1 MAARP
6 LVARQPN
13 ERLQA
18 LIQEA
23 GCSNAGLAR
32 RVNMC
37 GAEHGLDL
45 RYDKTSVARWLRGQQ
60 PRGRAP
66 AIIAEALGRK
76 LGRTVTIDEIGMAN
90 GKNLASGRRA
100 PVLADR
106 PRGDRAGLRAV
117 AQRRRAARLPQSGST
132 VAASALVEPSRDWL
146 ITGADT
152 QVARTAGARVGHL
165 GRRGGAGD
173 DRRRS
178 VDLDHRFGSG
188 HVRPVV
194 VHYLNSVVSG
204 LLAGSYRESVGRE
217 LFAAVARLTELA
229 GYMAV
234 DTGQPGLAQRY
245 YIQALRLAQAAGDRG
260 YGGYVLAASM
270 SHLAAQ
276 LGNPREIAQLARA
289 AQEGAR
295 GQVTPRAEAMFCAA
309 EARGHALMGDAPGLP
324 GAWPGGRSPRWSAAE
339 AAADAGDDP
348 VVDRATSTRPIW
360 PTNWPTATGT
370 WARPRPRRAARA
382 GGAGRASRRPGAAP
396 GHRAAAAG
404 HGAGAAARGGAGLPH
419 GHAGGGAAGRAALQ
433 PGRGVSGRLPA
444 ASGAVPG
451 RAGGAGVRGAAG
463 AAGHGGLNAGPA
475 ARLDGA
481 ATASATAGG
490 CLARGAG
497 CRTAPARAGLAVR
510 AAGGDQATWS
520 NVAATR

>member
-37 GAEHGLDL
+37 GAEQGLDL

-66 AIIAEALGRK
+66 AVIAEALGRK

-90 GKNLASGRRA
+90 GKNLASGVGLQFAATVPGAVEQACELWRSDVGRRDF
-100 PVLADR
+100 L
-106 PRGDRAGLRAV
+106 
-117 AQRRRAARLPQSGST
+117 SGST

-146 ITGADT
+146 ITGPDAA
-152 QVARTAGARVGHL
+152 VARSGGPRVGMADVEAVRATTSAL
-165 GRRGGAGD
+165 
-173 DRRRS
+173 

-188 HVRPVV
+188 HVRPIV

-204 LLAGSYRESVGRE
+204 LLAGSYREATGRQ

-245 YIQALRLAQAAGDRG
+245 YIQALRLAQAADDRG
-260 YGGYVLAASM
+260 YGGYVLAAGM
-270 SHLAAQ
+270 SHLAAS

-295 GQVTPRAEAMFCAA
+295 GRVTPTAQAMFYAA
-309 EARGHALMGDAPGLP
+309 EARGHALLGDVRACNAVAGK
-324 GAWPGGRSPRWSAAE
+324 AVE
-339 AAADAGDDP
+339 A
-348 VVDRATSTRPIW
+348 
-360 PTNWPTATGT
+360 
-370 WARPRPRRAARA
+370 
-382 GGAGRASRRPGAAP
+382 
-396 GHRAAAAG
+396 
-404 HGAGAAARGGAGLPH
+404 
-419 GHAGGGAAGRAALQ
+419 
-433 PGRGVSGRLPA
+433 
-444 ASGAVPG
+444 
-451 RAGGAGVRGAAG
+451 
-463 AAGHGGLNAGPA
+463 
-475 ARLDGA
+475 
-481 ATASATAGG
+481 
-490 CLARGAG
+490 LARGNPEEDPDWIAHFDQAYLADELAHCHRDLDQPVPAAQRAQEALAG
-497 CRTAPARAGLAVR
+497 HPPTRVRRRAIGLLLLASAQVQAREVEQGCDTATQAVGLLAGLRSNRGAEYLDDFRRRLEPFQQEAAVR
-510 AAGGDQATWS
+510 EFGARLEECETAA
-520 NVAATR
+520 

>member
-32 RVNMC
+32 RVNMV
-37 GAEHGLDL
+37 GTERGLDL

-66 AIIAEALGRK
+66 GIIAEALGRK

-90 GKNLASGRRA
+90 GKNLATGVGLQFSPTVVGAIEQVCELWRSDVGRRDF
-100 PVLADR
+100 L
-106 PRGDRAGLRAV
+106 
-117 AQRRRAARLPQSGST
+117 SGSA

-146 ITGADT
+146 ITGADA
-152 QVARTAGARVGHL
+152 QVARTAGARVGASDVEAVRAMTAAL
-165 GRRGGAGD
+165 TE
-173 DRRRS
+173 
-178 VDLDHRFGSG
+178 LDHRFGSG
-188 HVRPVV
+188 HVRPVL

-204 LLAGSYRESVGRE
+204 LLSGAYREAVGRE

-270 SHLAAQ
+270 SHLAAE

-295 GQVTPRAEAMFCAA
+295 GQVTPRVEAMFHAA
-309 EARGHALMGDAPGLP
+309 EARGHALLGDA
-324 GAWPGGRSPRWSAAE
+324 RTCHE
-339 AAADAGDDP
+339 AAARAVAALERAEPDTGDDP
-348 VVDRATSTRPIW
+348 AWITHFDEAYL
-360 PTNWPTATGT
+360 ADEL
-370 WARPRPRRAARA
+370 AHC
-382 GGAGRASRRPGAAP
+382 
-396 GHRAAAAG
+396 HRDLG
-404 HGAGAAARGGAGLPH
+404 EAGAAARHAEDALCRHPASRARRRAIGLVLLASAQVQQREVEQACH
-419 GHAGGGAAGRAALQ
+419 TATRAVDLLDTL
-433 PGRGVSGRLPA
+433 RS
-444 ASGAVPG
+444 S
-451 RAGGAGVRGAAG
+451 RGAEYLDDLQLRLEPYADEP
-463 AAGHGGLNAGPA
+463 AVRELA
-475 ARLDGA
+475 ARLE
-481 ATASATAGG
+481 
-490 CLARGAG
+490 L
-497 CRTAPARAGLAVR
+497 R
-510 AAGGDQATWS
+510 AA
-520 NVAATR
+520 

>member
-90 GKNLASGRRA
+90 GKNLASGVGLQFSPTVLGAIEQVCELWRSDVGRRDF
-100 PVLADR
+100 L
-106 PRGDRAGLRAV
+106 
-117 AQRRRAARLPQSGST
+117 SGSS

-146 ITGADT
+146 ISAPDS
-152 QVARTAGARVGHL
+152 QVARSAGPRVGL
-165 GRRGGAGD
+165 ADVGAV
-173 DRRRS
+173 RAMTQAL
-178 VDLDHRFGSG
+178 VDLDHQYGSG

-204 LLAGSYRESVGRE
+204 LLAGSYREAVGRE

-245 YIQALRLAQAAGDRG
+245 YIQALRLAQAAGDRS

-295 GQVTPRAEAMFCAA
+295 GRATPRAESMFHAA
-309 EARGHALMGDAPGLP
+309 EARGHALMGDAH
-324 GAWPGGRSPRWSAAE
+324 AAQ
-339 AAADAGDDP
+339 A
-348 VVDRATSTRPIW
+348 
-360 PTNWPTATGT
+360 
-370 WARPRPRRAARA
+370 
-382 GGAGRASRRPGAAP
+382 
-396 GHRAAAAG
+396 
-404 HGAGAAARGGAGLPH
+404 
-419 GHAGGGAAGRAALQ
+419 AAGRAVEALESAD
-433 PGRGVSGRLPA
+433 PSSGDDPA
-444 ASGAVPG
+444 WIKHFDEAYLADELAHCHRDLGQAESAARRAEESLAKHPESRARRRAIGYVLFATAQVQRREVEQACHTGLKAVELLG
-451 RAGGAGVRGAAG
+451 TLRSNRGAEYLEDFQQRLEPFREEAVVREFG
-463 AAGHGGLNAGPA
+463 ARMDLQA
-475 ARLDGA
+475 A
-481 ATASATAGG
+481 
-490 CLARGAG
+490 
-497 CRTAPARAGLAVR
+497 
-510 AAGGDQATWS
+510 
-520 NVAATR
+520 

>member
-66 AIIAEALGRK
+66 GIIAEALGRK

-90 GKNLASGRRA
+90 GKNLASGVGLQFSPTVLGAIEQVCELWRSDVGRRDF
-100 PVLADR
+100 L
-106 PRGDRAGLRAV
+106 
-117 AQRRRAARLPQSGST
+117 SGSS

-146 ITGADT
+146 ISSPDS
-152 QVARTAGARVGHL
+152 QVGRMAGPRVGL
-165 GRRGGAGD
+165 SDVAAVRAMTEALTQ
-173 DRRRS
+173 
-178 VDLDHRFGSG
+178 LDHQYGSG

-204 LLAGSYRESVGRE
+204 LLAGSYREAAGRE

-289 AQEGAR
+289 AQEGTR
-295 GQVTPRAEAMFCAA
+295 GRVTPRAEAMFYAA
-309 EARGHALMGDAPGLP
+309 EARGHALLGD
-324 GAWPGGRSPRWSAAE
+324 GRSTQVVAGRAVEAMDRAAGE
-339 AAADAGDDP
+339 ASSGDDP
-348 VVDRATSTRPIW
+348 VWIRHFDHAYL
-360 PTNWPTATGT
+360 ADEL
-370 WARPRPRRAARA
+370 AHC
-382 GGAGRASRRPGAAP
+382 
-396 GHRAAAAG
+396 HRDLGQAD
-404 HGAGAAARGGAGLPH
+404 AAARSAEESLAGHPET
-419 GHAGGGAAGRAALQ
+419 RARRRAIGLVLLATAQ
-433 PGRGVSGRLPA
+433 VQRRDVEEACHTGLK
-444 ASGAVPG
+444 AVELLG
-451 RAGGAGVRGAAG
+451 TLRSNRGAEYLEDFQERLEPYREEAVVREFG
-463 AAGHGGLNAGPA
+463 ARMDIQA
-475 ARLDGA
+475 A
-481 ATASATAGG
+481 
-490 CLARGAG
+490 
-497 CRTAPARAGLAVR
+497 
-510 AAGGDQATWS
+510 
-520 NVAATR
+520 

>member
-66 AIIAEALGRK
+66 GIIAEALGRK

-90 GKNLASGRRA
+90 GKHLASGVGLQFSPTVLGAIEQVCELWRSDVGRRDF
-100 PVLADR
+100 L
-106 PRGDRAGLRAV
+106 
-117 AQRRRAARLPQSGST
+117 SGSS

-146 ITGADT
+146 ISQPDS
-152 QVARTAGARVGHL
+152 QVARSAGPRVGHADVAAVKSMTQAL
-165 GRRGGAGD
+165 
-173 DRRRS
+173 
-178 VDLDHRFGSG
+178 VDLDHQYGSG

-204 LLAGSYRESVGRE
+204 LLAGSYREAVGRE

-295 GQVTPRAEAMFCAA
+295 GGVTPRAEAMFHAA
-309 EARGHALMGDAPGLP
+309 EARGHALMGDAK
-324 GAWPGGRSPRWSAAE
+324 
-339 AAADAGDDP
+339 
-348 VVDRATSTRPIW
+348 ATQQ
-360 PTNWPTATGT
+360 
-370 WARPRPRRAARA
+370 
-382 GGAGRASRRPGAAP
+382 
-396 GHRAAAAG
+396 
-404 HGAGAAARGGAGLPH
+404 
-419 GHAGGGAAGRAALQ
+419 AAGRAVAAMEGADAESGDDPAWIAHFDEAYLADELAHCHRDLGQPTAAARRAEEALAKHPESRARRRAIGLVLLATAQ
-433 PGRGVSGRLPA
+433 VQQRDVERACHTGLQAVELLGTLRSGRGAEYLDDFQQRLEPFRDEP
-444 ASGAVPG
+444 V
-451 RAGGAGVRGAAG
+451 VREFG
-463 AAGHGGLNAGPA
+463 
-475 ARLDGA
+475 ARLD
-481 ATASATAGG
+481 
-490 CLARGAG
+490 LR
-497 CRTAPARAGLAVR
+497 
-510 AAGGDQATWS
+510 
-520 NVAATR
+520 VAA

>member
-6 LVARQPN
+6 LVTRQPN

-90 GKNLASGRRA
+90 GKNLASGVGLQFSPTVLGAIEQVCELWRSDVGRRDF
-100 PVLADR
+100 LT
-106 PRGDRAGLRAV
+106 
-117 AQRRRAARLPQSGST
+117 GSS

-146 ITGADT
+146 ISTPDS
-152 QVARTAGARVGHL
+152 QVARSAGPRVGL
-165 GRRGGAGD
+165 SDVAAVKAMTQAL
-173 DRRRS
+173 
-178 VDLDHRFGSG
+178 VDLDHQYGSG

-204 LLAGSYRESVGRE
+204 LLAGSYREAVGRE

-276 LGNPREIAQLARA
+276 LGNPREISQLARA

-295 GQVTPRAEAMFCAA
+295 GRATPRAESMFYAA
-309 EARGHALMGDAPGLP
+309 EARGHALMGDARSAQAASGRAVAAMEAAEPSSGDDP
-324 GAWPGGRSPRWSAAE
+324 AWIRHFDEAYLADELAHCHRDLGQAE
-339 AAADAGDDP
+339 AAARRAEESLAGHPESRARRRAIGLVLLATAQVQKREVEQACHTGTKAVELLGTLRSNRGAEYLDDFQQRLEPFRNEP
-348 VVDRATSTRPIW
+348 VVREF
-360 PTNWPTATGT
+360 G
-370 WARPRPRRAARA
+370 ARMELQ
-382 GGAGRASRRPGAAP
+382 
-396 GHRAAAAG
+396 AAA
-404 HGAGAAARGGAGLPH
+404 
-419 GHAGGGAAGRAALQ
+419 
-433 PGRGVSGRLPA
+433 
-444 ASGAVPG
+444 
-451 RAGGAGVRGAAG
+451 
-463 AAGHGGLNAGPA
+463 
-475 ARLDGA
+475 
-481 ATASATAGG
+481 
-490 CLARGAG
+490 
-497 CRTAPARAGLAVR
+497 
-510 AAGGDQATWS
+510 
-520 NVAATR
+520 

>member
-6 LVARQPN
+6 LIARQPN

-66 AIIAEALGRK
+66 GIIAEALGRK

-90 GKNLASGRRA
+90 GKNLASGIGLQFSPTVLGAIEQVCELWRSDVGRRDF
-100 PVLADR
+100 L
-106 PRGDRAGLRAV
+106 
-117 AQRRRAARLPQSGST
+117 SGSS
-132 VAASALVEPSRDWL
+132 VASSALVEPSRDWL
-146 ITGADT
+146 ITGADH
-152 QVARTAGARVGHL
+152 QVARTAGSRVGASDVAAVRATTAAL
-165 GRRGGAGD
+165 
-173 DRRRS
+173 
-178 VDLDHRFGSG
+178 VELDHKFGSG
-188 HVRPVV
+188 HVRPIV

-204 LLAGSYRESVGRE
+204 LLSGSYREATGRE

-295 GQVTPRAEAMFCAA
+295 GRVTPRTEAMFYAA
-309 EARGHALMGDAPGLP
+309 EARGHALLGDERTC
-324 GAWPGGRSPRWSAAE
+324 GAIAAKAQ
-339 AAADAGDDP
+339 AAMELAYDEGDSGDDP
-348 VVDRATSTRPIW
+348 VWIAHFDQAYL
-360 PTNWPTATGT
+360 ADEL
-370 WARPRPRRAARA
+370 AHC
-382 GGAGRASRRPGAAP
+382 
-396 GHRAAAAG
+396 HRDLGQAD
-404 HGAGAAARGGAGLPH
+404 AAARRARESVAGHPEGKVRRRAIGLVLLASAQVQQREIEEACRTGA
-419 GHAGGGAAGRAALQ
+419 RAVELL
-433 PGRGVSGRLPA
+433 GTLRSN
-444 ASGAVPG
+444 
-451 RAGGAGVRGAAG
+451 RGAEY
-463 AAGHGGLNAGPA
+463 LEDFQQ
-475 ARLDGA
+475 RLEPYREEA
-481 ATASATAGG
+481 
-490 CLARGAG
+490 
-497 CRTAPARAGLAVR
+497 AVR
-510 AAGGDQATWS
+510 EFGAKLESQAA
-520 NVAATR
+520 

>member
-37 GAEHGLDL
+37 GVEHGLDL

-76 LGRTVTIDEIGMAN
+76 LGRVVTVDEIGMAD
-90 GKNLASGRRA
+90 GKNLATGVGLQFAPNVVGAIEQVCELWRSDVGRRD
-100 PVLADR
+100 LLT
-106 PRGDRAGLRAV
+106 GT
-117 AQRRRAARLPQSGST
+117 S

-146 ITGADT
+146 ITGPDP
-152 QVARTAGARVGHL
+152 QVGRSGGPRVGKADVTAVRATTRAL
-165 GRRGGAGD
+165 
-173 DRRRS
+173 

-204 LLAGSYRESVGRE
+204 LLAGSYTEATGRR
-217 LFAAVARLTELA
+217 LFSAVARLTELA

-270 SHLAAQ
+270 SHLAAS

-295 GQVTPRAEAMFCAA
+295 GQVTPTAQAMFYAA
-309 EARGHALMGDAPGLP
+309 EARGHAQMGDARACQLVTSR
-324 GAWPGGRSPRWSAAE
+324 AMDAMERSRPA
-339 AAADAGDDP
+339 DDP
-348 VVDRATSTRPIW
+348 EWIAHFDQAYL
-360 PTNWPTATGT
+360 ADEL
-370 WARPRPRRAARA
+370 AHC
-382 GGAGRASRRPGAAP
+382 
-396 GHRAAAAG
+396 HRD
-404 HGAGAAARGGAGLPH
+404 LE
-419 GHAGGGAAGRAALQ
+419 Q
-433 PGRGVSGRLPA
+433 P
-444 ASGAVPG
+444 
-451 RAGGAGVRGAAG
+451 
-463 AAGHGGLNAGPA
+463 GPA
-475 ARLDGA
+475 ARYAEEALSGMPERKVRRRAVDLLVL
-481 ATASATAGG
+481 ASAHVQQRDVEQGVGTAEKAVGLLSG
-490 CLARGAG
+490 LRSNRGAEYLDDF
-497 CRTAPARAGLAVR
+497 RRRIEPFHDEPVVRDFSARLVEEEI
-510 AAGGDQATWS
+510 AA
-520 NVAATR
+520 

>member
-32 RVNMC
+32 RVNMV
-37 GAEHGLDL
+37 GQERGLDL

-66 AIIAEALGRK
+66 GIIAEALGRK

-90 GKNLASGRRA
+90 GKNLASGVGLQFSPTVLGAIEQVCELWRSDVGRRDF
-100 PVLADR
+100 L
-106 PRGDRAGLRAV
+106 
-117 AQRRRAARLPQSGST
+117 SGST

-146 ITGADT
+146 ITAADP
-152 QVARTAGARVGHL
+152 QVARQAGARVGMADVEAVRAMTAAL
-165 GRRGGAGD
+165 
-173 DRRRS
+173 

-204 LLAGSYRESVGRE
+204 LLSGSYRDTVGRQ

-295 GQVTPRAEAMFCAA
+295 GHVPPRAEAMFLAA
-309 EARGHALMGDAPGLP
+309 EARGHALLGDAHVCQEVAARAVAAMDRADPG
-324 GAWPGGRSPRWSAAE
+324 S
-339 AAADAGDDP
+339 GDDP
-348 VVDRATSTRPIW
+348 AWIAHFDQAYLADELAHCYRDLGRPDE
-360 PTNWPTATGT
+360 
-370 WARPRPRRAARA
+370 AARA
-382 GGAGRASRRPGAAP
+382 AAESLDGHPETRARRRAIGLVLLATAQVQQREVEEACHTGA
-396 GHRAAAAG
+396 RAAELLG
-404 HGAGAAARGGAGLPH
+404 TLR
-419 GHAGGGAAGRAALQ
+419 
-433 PGRGVSGRLPA
+433 S
-444 ASGAVPG
+444 S
-451 RAGGAGVRGAAG
+451 RGAEYLDDLRQRLEPYADE
-463 AAGHGGLNAGPA
+463 PA
-475 ARLDGA
+475 VREFGARLELQA
-481 ATASATAGG
+481 A
-490 CLARGAG
+490 
-497 CRTAPARAGLAVR
+497 
-510 AAGGDQATWS
+510 
-520 NVAATR
+520 

>member
-6 LVARQPN
+6 LIARQPN

-66 AIIAEALGRK
+66 GIIAEAIGRK

-90 GKNLASGRRA
+90 GKNLASGIGLQFSPTVLGAIEQVCELWRSDVGRRDF
-100 PVLADR
+100 L
-106 PRGDRAGLRAV
+106 
-117 AQRRRAARLPQSGST
+117 SGST

-146 ITGADT
+146 ITGADS
-152 QVARTAGARVGHL
+152 QVARTAGGGRVGASDVEAVRATTDAL
-165 GRRGGAGD
+165 
-173 DRRRS
+173 

-188 HVRPVV
+188 HVRPIV

-204 LLAGSYRESVGRE
+204 LLSGSYRESVGRD

-295 GQVTPRAEAMFCAA
+295 GQVTPRAEAMFWAA
-309 EARGHALMGDAPGLP
+309 EARGHALMGDARACNAVAGRAL
-324 GAWPGGRSPRWSAAE
+324 GALERSEADTGDDPAWIAHFDHAYLADELAHCHRDLGQGE
-339 AAADAGDDP
+339 AAARRAQDALDGHPESRARRRAIGLVLLATAQVQQREVEQACYTGTRAVELLGRLRSNRGAEYLDDFQQRLDPYRDEP
-348 VVDRATSTRPIW
+348 VVREF
-360 PTNWPTATGT
+360 G
-370 WARPRPRRAARA
+370 ARMEIQAA
-382 GGAGRASRRPGAAP
+382 
-396 GHRAAAAG
+396 
-404 HGAGAAARGGAGLPH
+404 
-419 GHAGGGAAGRAALQ
+419 
-433 PGRGVSGRLPA
+433 
-444 ASGAVPG
+444 
-451 RAGGAGVRGAAG
+451 
-463 AAGHGGLNAGPA
+463 
-475 ARLDGA
+475 
-481 ATASATAGG
+481 
-490 CLARGAG
+490 
-497 CRTAPARAGLAVR
+497 
-510 AAGGDQATWS
+510 
-520 NVAATR
+520 

>member
-66 AIIAEALGRK
+66 GIIAEAIGRK

-90 GKNLASGRRA
+90 GKNLSSGIGLQFAPTVLGAIEQVCELWRSDVGRRDF
-100 PVLADR
+100 L
-106 PRGDRAGLRAV
+106 
-117 AQRRRAARLPQSGST
+117 SGST

-152 QVARTAGARVGHL
+152 QVARSAGGGRVGASDVEAVRATTNAL
-165 GRRGGAGD
+165 
-173 DRRRS
+173 
-178 VDLDHRFGSG
+178 VELDHRFGSG
-188 HVRPVV
+188 HVRPIV

-204 LLAGSYRESVGRE
+204 LLSGSYREAVGRE

-309 EARGHALMGDAPGLP
+309 EARGHALMGDARACNQLAGKAL
-324 GAWPGGRSPRWSAAE
+324 GALERTE
-339 AAADAGDDP
+339 EDTGDDP
-348 VVDRATSTRPIW
+348 VWIAHFDHAYLSDEL
-360 PTNWPTATGT
+360 AHC
-370 WARPRPRRAARA
+370 
-382 GGAGRASRRPGAAP
+382 
-396 GHRAAAAG
+396 HRDLG
-404 HGAGAAARGGAGLPH
+404 QGQAAARRAQDALDGHPDTRARRRAIGLVVLATAQVQQREVEQACHTGA
-419 GHAGGGAAGRAALQ
+419 RAVELLATL
-433 PGRGVSGRLPA
+433 RSN
-444 ASGAVPG
+444 
-451 RAGGAGVRGAAG
+451 RGAEY
-463 AAGHGGLNAGPA
+463 LEDFQQRLEPYRDEPA
-475 ARLDGA
+475 VREFGARLE
-481 ATASATAGG
+481 
-490 CLARGAG
+490 
-497 CRTAPARAGLAVR
+497 VR
-510 AAGGDQATWS
+510 AA
-520 NVAATR
+520 

>member
-37 GAEHGLDL
+37 GSEHGLDL

-66 AIIAEALGRK
+66 GIIAEALGRK

-90 GKNLASGRRA
+90 GKNLASGIGLQFSPTVLGAIEQVCELWRSDVGRRDF
-100 PVLADR
+100 LS
-106 PRGDRAGLRAV
+106 GSAV
-117 AQRRRAARLPQSGST
+117 AS
-132 VAASALVEPSRDWL
+132 SALVEPSRDWL
-146 ITGADT
+146 ISVPDS
-152 QVARTAGARVGHL
+152 QVARSAGPRVGVSDVAAVRAMTQAL
-165 GRRGGAGD
+165 T
-173 DRRRS
+173 
-178 VDLDHRFGSG
+178 DLDHQYGSG

-204 LLAGSYRESVGRE
+204 LLAGSYREAVGRE

-245 YIQALRLAQAAGDRG
+245 YIQSLRLAQAAGDRG

-276 LGNPREIAQLARA
+276 LGNPREISQLARA

-295 GQVTPRAEAMFCAA
+295 GRVTPRAEAMFHAA
-309 EARGHALMGDAPGLP
+309 EARGHALLGDE
-324 GAWPGGRSPRWSAAE
+324 RSAHGSIARALAAME
-339 AAADAGDDP
+339 LAEGQRGSGDDP
-348 VVDRATSTRPIW
+348 AWIGHFGPAYLADELAHCHRDLGQGRDAERC
-360 PTNWPTATGT
+360 
-370 WARPRPRRAARA
+370 AREALDGHPASKARRRAIGLVLLATAQAQQREVEQACHTGLRA
-382 GGAGRASRRPGAAP
+382 VELLGTLRSN
-396 GHRAAAAG
+396 
-404 HGAGAAARGGAGLPH
+404 
-419 GHAGGGAAGRAALQ
+419 
-433 PGRGVSGRLPA
+433 
-444 ASGAVPG
+444 
-451 RAGGAGVRGAAG
+451 RGAEY
-463 AAGHGGLNAGPA
+463 LEDLR
-475 ARLDGA
+475 ARLDPYREEPVVREFGA
-481 ATASATAGG
+481 RVE
-490 CLARGAG
+490 LQ
-497 CRTAPARAGLAVR
+497 
-510 AAGGDQATWS
+510 AA
-520 NVAATR
+520 

>member
-1 MAARP
+1 
-6 LVARQPN
+6 VARQPN

-66 AIIAEALGRK
+66 AVIAEALGRK

-90 GKNLASGRRA
+90 GKNLASGVGLQFSPTVLGAIEQVCELWRSDVGRRDF
-100 PVLADR
+100 L
-106 PRGDRAGLRAV
+106 
-117 AQRRRAARLPQSGST
+117 SGSS

-146 ITGADT
+146 ISAPDS
-152 QVARTAGARVGHL
+152 QVARQAGPRVGQ
-165 GRRGGAGD
+165 AD
-173 DRRRS
+173 VAAVRS
-178 VDLDHRFGSG
+178 MTQALTDLDHQFGSG

-204 LLAGSYRESVGRE
+204 LLAGSYREAVGRE

-245 YIQALRLAQAAGDRG
+245 YIQSLRLAQAAGDRG

-276 LGNPREIAQLARA
+276 LGNPREISQLARA
-289 AQEGAR
+289 AQEGTR
-295 GQVTPRAEAMFCAA
+295 GQVTPRVEAMFHAA
-309 EARGHALMGDAPGLP
+309 EARGHALLGDAR
-324 GAWPGGRSPRWSAAE
+324 AAQTATGRAVTAME
-339 AAADAGDDP
+339 QADDASGDDP
-348 VVDRATSTRPIW
+348 AWIRHFDEAYLADELAHCHRDLGQAEQAARYAEQSLAGHPEHRAR
-360 PTNWPTATGT
+360 
-370 WARPRPRRAARA
+370 RRAIGYVLLATAQVQQREIEQA
-382 GGAGRASRRPGAAP
+382 CTT
-396 GHRAAAAG
+396 
-404 HGAGAAARGGAGLPH
+404 GLK
-419 GHAGGGAAGRAALQ
+419 AVELLQ
-433 PGRGVSGRLPA
+433 SLRSN
-444 ASGAVPG
+444 
-451 RAGGAGVRGAAG
+451 RGAEYLEDLQQRLEPFGEEAVVREFG
-463 AAGHGGLNAGPA
+463 
-475 ARLDGA
+475 ARLDLQQA
-481 ATASATAGG
+481 A
-490 CLARGAG
+490 
-497 CRTAPARAGLAVR
+497 
-510 AAGGDQATWS
+510 
-520 NVAATR
+520 

>member
-6 LVARQPN
+6 LVVRQPN

-32 RVNMC
+32 RVNVV
-37 GAEHGLDL
+37 GTERGLDL

-66 AIIAEALGRK
+66 GIIAEALGRK

-90 GKNLASGRRA
+90 GKNLATGVGLQFAPTVPGAIEQVCELWRSDVGRRDF
-100 PVLADR
+100 L
-106 PRGDRAGLRAV
+106 
-117 AQRRRAARLPQSGST
+117 SGSA

-146 ITGADT
+146 ITGADA
-152 QVARTAGARVGHL
+152 QVARTAGARVGPPDVAAVRAMTAAL
-165 GRRGGAGD
+165 TEM
-173 DRRRS
+173 
-178 VDLDHRFGSG
+178 DHRFGSG

-204 LLAGSYRESVGRE
+204 LLSGSYRESVGRE

-245 YIQALRLAQAAGDRG
+245 YIQALRLAQAAGDRA

-270 SHLAAQ
+270 SHLAAE

-295 GQVTPRAEAMFCAA
+295 GRVTPRVQAMFLAA
-309 EARGHALMGDAPGLP
+309 EARGHALLGDGPTCDEVAARAVAALERAEPGTGDDPDWISHFDQAYLADELAHCYRDLGRAPT
-324 GAWPGGRSPRWSAAE
+324 AARY
-339 AAADAGDDP
+339 AADALEALP
-348 VVDRATSTRPIW
+348 ESRVRRRAIGLVLLASAQVQQREVEQ
-360 PTNWPTATGT
+360 ACHTGT
-370 WARPRPRRAARA
+370 RAVELLDTLR
-382 GGAGRASRRPGAAP
+382 S
-396 GHRAAAAG
+396 
-404 HGAGAAARGGAGLPH
+404 
-419 GHAGGGAAGRAALQ
+419 
-433 PGRGVSGRLPA
+433 S
-444 ASGAVPG
+444 
-451 RAGGAGVRGAAG
+451 RGAEYLD
-463 AAGHGGLNAGPA
+463 GLQLRLEPYAQEPPVREFA
-475 ARLDGA
+475 ARLE
-481 ATASATAGG
+481 
-490 CLARGAG
+490 L
-497 CRTAPARAGLAVR
+497 RTAA
-510 AAGGDQATWS
+510 
-520 NVAATR
+520 

>member
-13 ERLQA
+13 ERLQT

-32 RVNMC
+32 RVNMV
-37 GAEHGLDL
+37 GNERGLDL

-66 AIIAEALGRK
+66 GIIAEALGRK
-76 LGRTVTIDEIGMAN
+76 LGRTVTIDELGMAN
-90 GKNLASGRRA
+90 GKNLASGIGLQFAPTVVGAIEQVCELWRSDVGRRDF
-100 PVLADR
+100 LS
-106 PRGDRAGLRAV
+106 GSAV
-117 AQRRRAARLPQSGST
+117 AS
-132 VAASALVEPSRDWL
+132 SALVEPSRDWL
-146 ITGADT
+146 ITGADAS
-152 QVARTAGARVGHL
+152 VARGTGARVGDSDVAAVAAMTAAL
-165 GRRGGAGD
+165 
-173 DRRRS
+173 
-178 VDLDHRFGSG
+178 VELDHRFGSG

-204 LLAGSYRESVGRE
+204 LLSGSYREAVGRR

-295 GQVTPRAEAMFCAA
+295 GQVTPRAQAMFLAA
-309 EARGHALMGDAPGLP
+309 EARGHALMGDVSQCQAV
-324 GAWPGGRSPRWSAAE
+324 AGRALTALE
-339 AAADAGDDP
+339 HADPETDDDP
-348 VVDRATSTRPIW
+348 VWITHYDHAYLSDELAHCYRDLGQPQ
-360 PTNWPTATGT
+360 
-370 WARPRPRRAARA
+370 
-382 GGAGRASRRPGAAP
+382 
-396 GHRAAAAG
+396 
-404 HGAGAAARGGAGLPH
+404 AAARHASDALAGHPESRARRRSIALVLLATAQVQQREVEEACRT
-419 GHAGGGAAGRAALQ
+419 GTRAAELL
-433 PGRGVSGRLPA
+433 GTLRS
-444 ASGAVPG
+444 S
-451 RAGGAGVRGAAG
+451 RGAEYLDDFQQRLEPYG
-463 AAGHGGLNAGPA
+463 SEPA
-475 ARLDGA
+475 VREFSARLEVQA
-481 ATASATAGG
+481 A
-490 CLARGAG
+490 
-497 CRTAPARAGLAVR
+497 
-510 AAGGDQATWS
+510 
-520 NVAATR
+520 

>member
-66 AIIAEALGRK
+66 GIVAEALGRK
-76 LGRTVTIDEIGMAN
+76 LGRAVTLEEIGMAD
-90 GKNLASGRRA
+90 GRSLATGIGLHFAPTVLGAIEQVCELWRSDVGRRDF
-100 PVLADR
+100 L
-106 PRGDRAGLRAV
+106 
-117 AQRRRAARLPQSGST
+117 SGST

-146 ITGADT
+146 ITRPDQG
-152 QVARTAGARVGHL
+152 VARNGGPRVGASDVEAVKATTQAL
-165 GRRGGAGD
+165 TE
-173 DRRRS
+173 
-178 VDLDHRFGSG
+178 LDHRFGSG

-217 LFAAVARLTELA
+217 LFSAVARLTELA

-245 YIQALRLAQAAGDRG
+245 YIQALRLAQAAGDRA
-260 YGGYVLAASM
+260 YGGYILAASM
-270 SHLAAQ
+270 SHLAAS

-295 GQVTPRAEAMFCAA
+295 GHVTATAEAMFHAA
-309 EARGHALMGDAPGLP
+309 EARGHALLGDA
-324 GAWPGGRSPRWSAAE
+324 R
-339 AAADAGDDP
+339 
-348 VVDRATSTRPIW
+348 TF
-360 PTNWPTATGT
+360 
-370 WARPRPRRAARA
+370 
-382 GGAGRASRRPGAAP
+382 
-396 GHRAAAAG
+396 AAAAAQALDAMERSVPDEDPQWIT
-404 HGAGAAARGGAGLPH
+404 HFD
-419 GHAGGGAAGRAALQ
+419 HAYLADELAHCHRDLGQAE
-433 PGRGVSGRLPA
+433 
-444 ASGAVPG
+444 
-451 RAGGAGVRGAAG
+451 
-463 AAGHGGLNAGPA
+463 PA
-475 ARLDGA
+475 ARRAKEALAAHPAGRTRRRAIDLLLLADAQVQQREVEAACDTANQAVSLLSGLRSNRGEEYLDDFRRRLEPFSAEPVVREFHARVAEPEA
-481 ATASATAGG
+481 A
-490 CLARGAG
+490 
-497 CRTAPARAGLAVR
+497 
-510 AAGGDQATWS
+510 
-520 NVAATR
+520 

>member
-32 RVNMC
+32 RVNMV
-37 GAEHGLDL
+37 GAERGLDL

-66 AIIAEALGRK
+66 GIIAEALGRK

-90 GKNLASGRRA
+90 GKNLATGVGLQFSPTVLGAIEQVCELWRSDVGRRDF
-100 PVLADR
+100 LT
-106 PRGDRAGLRAV
+106 
-117 AQRRRAARLPQSGST
+117 GST

-146 ITGADT
+146 ITGADA
-152 QVARTAGARVGHL
+152 QVARSAGQRVGV
-165 GRRGGAGD
+165 AD
-173 DRRRS
+173 
-178 VDLDHRFGSG
+178 VDAVRAMTEALVELDHRFGSG

-204 LLAGSYRESVGRE
+204 LLAGSYRETVGRQ

-289 AQEGAR
+289 AQEGSR
-295 GQVTPRAEAMFCAA
+295 GRVTPRAEAMFFAA
-309 EARGHALMGDAPGLP
+309 EARGHALLGDARTCQTV
-324 GAWPGGRSPRWSAAE
+324 AGRALAAMEAASADSGDDPSWIAHFDHAYLSDELAHCHRDLGQPE
-339 AAADAGDDP
+339 AAARRAEESLAGHP
-348 VVDRATSTRPIW
+348 ETRARRRAIGLVLLATAQVQQREVELAC
-360 PTNWPTATGT
+360 ATGT
-370 WARPRPRRAARA
+370 RAVDLLATLRTN
-382 GGAGRASRRPGAAP
+382 
-396 GHRAAAAG
+396 
-404 HGAGAAARGGAGLPH
+404 
-419 GHAGGGAAGRAALQ
+419 
-433 PGRGVSGRLPA
+433 
-444 ASGAVPG
+444 
-451 RAGGAGVRGAAG
+451 RGADYLDDLQQRLEPYADEPSVREFG
-463 AAGHGGLNAGPA
+463 
-475 ARLDGA
+475 ARLEMQA
-481 ATASATAGG
+481 A
-490 CLARGAG
+490 
-497 CRTAPARAGLAVR
+497 
-510 AAGGDQATWS
+510 
-520 NVAATR
+520 

>member
-32 RVNMC
+32 RVNMV
-37 GAEHGLDL
+37 GAERGLDL

-66 AIIAEALGRK
+66 GVIAEALGRK

-90 GKNLASGRRA
+90 GKNLASGVGLQFAPTVLGAIEQVCELWRSDVGRRD
-100 PVLADR
+100 L
-106 PRGDRAGLRAV
+106 LT
-117 AQRRRAARLPQSGST
+117 GST

-146 ITGADT
+146 ITGADA
-152 QVARTAGARVGHL
+152 QVARQAGARVGL
-165 GRRGGAGD
+165 PDVEAVRAMTRALTG
-173 DRRRS
+173 
-178 VDLDHRFGSG
+178 LDHRFGAG

-204 LLAGSYRESVGRE
+204 LLSGSYREPVGRQ
-217 LFAAVARLTELA
+217 LFAAAARLTELA

-245 YIQALRLAQAAGDRG
+245 YIQALRLAQAAGDRA

-270 SHLAAQ
+270 SHLAAE

-295 GQVTPRAEAMFCAA
+295 GRVTPRAEAMFHAA
-309 EARGHALMGDAPGLP
+309 EARGHALLGDVRTCQESA
-324 GAWPGGRSPRWSAAE
+324 GRAVAALDR
-339 AAADAGDDP
+339 ANPDSGDDP
-348 VVDRATSTRPIW
+348 HWIAHFDQAYLADELAHCHRDLGQADQAARQASESLDGHPESRARRRGIGLVLLA
-360 PTNWPTATGT
+360 TARLQQREVEEACRTGT
-370 WARPRPRRAARA
+370 RAIELLGTLRS
-382 GGAGRASRRPGAAP
+382 SRGT
-396 GHRAAAAG
+396 GYLDDLH
-404 HGAGAAARGGAGLPH
+404 
-419 GHAGGGAAGRAALQ
+419 Q
-433 PGRGVSGRLPA
+433 RLEPYG
-444 ASGAVPG
+444 SEPS
-451 RAGGAGVRGAAG
+451 VREFG
-463 AAGHGGLNAGPA
+463 
-475 ARLDGA
+475 ARLQLQA
-481 ATASATAGG
+481 A
-490 CLARGAG
+490 
-497 CRTAPARAGLAVR
+497 
-510 AAGGDQATWS
+510 
-520 NVAATR
+520 

>member
-32 RVNMC
+32 RVNMV
-37 GAEHGLDL
+37 GAERGLDL

-66 AIIAEALGRK
+66 GIIAEALGRK

-90 GKNLASGRRA
+90 GKNLASGVGLQFSPTVLGAIEQVCELWRSDVGRRDF
-100 PVLADR
+100 LT
-106 PRGDRAGLRAV
+106 
-117 AQRRRAARLPQSGST
+117 GST

-146 ITGADT
+146 ITGADA
-152 QVARTAGARVGHL
+152 QVARNAGQRVGAADVEAVRAMTDAL
-165 GRRGGAGD
+165 VR
-173 DRRRS
+173 
-178 VDLDHRFGSG
+178 LDHQFGAG

-204 LLAGSYRESVGRE
+204 LLAGSYRESVGRQ

-245 YIQALRLAQAAGDRG
+245 YIQALRLAQAADDRG

-289 AQEGAR
+289 AQEGSR
-295 GQVTPRAEAMFCAA
+295 GRVTPRAEAMFYAA
-309 EARGHALMGDAPGLP
+309 EARGHALLGDARTCQ
-324 GAWPGGRSPRWSAAE
+324 AVAGRALTALESADPDSGDDPSWIAHFDHAYLADELAHCHRDLGQSE
-339 AAADAGDDP
+339 AAAR
-348 VVDRATSTRPIW
+348 RAEESLSGHPETRARRRAIGLVLLA
-360 PTNWPTATGT
+360 TAQVQQREVEEACATGT
-370 WARPRPRRAARA
+370 RAVELLATLR
-382 GGAGRASRRPGAAP
+382 SN
-396 GHRAAAAG
+396 
-404 HGAGAAARGGAGLPH
+404 
-419 GHAGGGAAGRAALQ
+419 
-433 PGRGVSGRLPA
+433 
-444 ASGAVPG
+444 
-451 RAGGAGVRGAAG
+451 RGADY
-463 AAGHGGLNAGPA
+463 LEDLQV
-475 ARLDGA
+475 RLEPYGDE
-481 ATASATAGG
+481 
-490 CLARGAG
+490 
-497 CRTAPARAGLAVR
+497 PAVR
-510 AAGGDQATWS
+510 EFGERLEVQAA
-520 NVAATR
+520 

>member
-23 GCSNAGLAR
+23 ACSNAGLAR

-66 AIIAEALGRK
+66 GIIAEALGRK

-90 GKNLASGRRA
+90 GKNLASGVGLQFSPTVVGAIEQVCELWRSDVGRRDF
-100 PVLADR
+100 L
-106 PRGDRAGLRAV
+106 
-117 AQRRRAARLPQSGST
+117 SGST

-152 QVARTAGARVGHL
+152 QVARSAGARVG
-165 GRRGGAGD
+165 
-173 DRRRS
+173 RS
-178 VDLDHRFGSG
+178 DVEAVRAMTQALVELDHRFGSG

-204 LLAGSYRESVGRE
+204 LLGGSYRETVGRE
-217 LFAAVARLTELA
+217 LFAVVARLTELA

-270 SHLAAQ
+270 SHLAAS

-309 EARGHALMGDAPGLP
+309 EARGHALMGDAR
-324 GAWPGGRSPRWSAAE
+324 AFQ
-339 AAADAGDDP
+339 
-348 VVDRATSTRPIW
+348 VV
-360 PTNWPTATGT
+360 
-370 WARPRPRRAARA
+370 
-382 GGAGRASRRPGAAP
+382 AGRAVAAME
-396 GHRAAAAG
+396 R
-404 HGAGAAARGGAGLPH
+404 
-419 GHAGGGAAGRAALQ
+419 
-433 PGRGVSGRLPA
+433 
-444 ASGAVPG
+444 
-451 RAGGAGVRGAAG
+451 AAG
-463 AAGHGGLNAGPA
+463 AAGDDPSWIAHFDHAYLADELAHCHRDLGQADA
-475 ARLDGA
+475 ARRRAEEAVDGHPESRVRRRA
-481 ATASATAGG
+481 IGMLLLATAQVQQREIEQACHTGG
-490 CLARGAG
+490 KAVELLGTLRSNRGTEYLEDFQQ
-497 CRTAPARAGLAVR
+497 RLDPYRDEPAVREFDALLDVR
-510 AAGGDQATWS
+510 AA
-520 NVAATR
+520 

>member
-66 AIIAEALGRK
+66 GIIAEAIGRK
-76 LGRTVTIDEIGMAN
+76 LGRAVTIDEIGMAN
-90 GKNLASGRRA
+90 GRNLASGVGLQFSPTVLGAVEQVCELWRSDVGRRDF
-100 PVLADR
+100 L
-106 PRGDRAGLRAV
+106 
-117 AQRRRAARLPQSGST
+117 SGST

-146 ITGADT
+146 ISAADA
-152 QVARTAGARVGHL
+152 QVARTAGTRVG
-165 GRRGGAGD
+165 
-173 DRRRS
+173 RS
-178 VDLDHRFGSG
+178 DVAAVRAMTESLVHLDHQYGSG

-204 LLAGSYRESVGRE
+204 LLAGAYREAVGRE

-295 GQVTPRAEAMFCAA
+295 GRVTPRAEAMFYAA
-309 EARGHALMGDAPGLP
+309 EARGHALLGDARSTHTVAAQAEAALERADSAVEDPVWIRHFD
-324 GAWPGGRSPRWSAAE
+324 GAYLADELAHCHRDLGHAE
-339 AAADAGDDP
+339 AAA
-348 VVDRATSTRPIW
+348 RAAQDSLDGHPESRARRRAIGLVLLATAQLQQREVEQACH
-360 PTNWPTATGT
+360 TATRAMELLGT
-370 WARPRPRRAARA
+370 LRSDRGAEYLEDFRDRLAPFREQPAVREFGARLQERAA
-382 GGAGRASRRPGAAP
+382 
-396 GHRAAAAG
+396 
-404 HGAGAAARGGAGLPH
+404 
-419 GHAGGGAAGRAALQ
+419 
-433 PGRGVSGRLPA
+433 
-444 ASGAVPG
+444 
-451 RAGGAGVRGAAG
+451 
-463 AAGHGGLNAGPA
+463 
-475 ARLDGA
+475 
-481 ATASATAGG
+481 
-490 CLARGAG
+490 
-497 CRTAPARAGLAVR
+497 
-510 AAGGDQATWS
+510 
-520 NVAATR
+520 